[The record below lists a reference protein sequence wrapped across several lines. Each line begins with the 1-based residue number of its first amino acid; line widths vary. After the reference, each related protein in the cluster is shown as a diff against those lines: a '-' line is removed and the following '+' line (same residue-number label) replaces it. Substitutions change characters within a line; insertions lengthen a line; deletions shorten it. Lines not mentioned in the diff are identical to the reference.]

1 MAALAQPQ
9 DNEWGRRLW
18 RILHVI
24 GAKHKLAIHNAL
36 IISFLEN
43 LHNVLPC
50 KKCQKHCHDYWISHR
65 LRGPPSPPPPS
76 GHMYRGRRMIPAGA
90 GTAPSTITWDPAR
103 LRDWLWDFHNAV
115 NVRRSHEDVSGSNTT
130 ATALVFPH
138 ESLTIYETADVREDI
153 EFIYTYIARYA
164 LQHGLKPGPFQV
176 FRAQLDRLRVIY
188 RF

>member
-1 MAALAQPQ
+1 MALVQQPP
-9 DNEWGRRLW
+9 DNEWGRRFW

-24 GAKHKLAIHNAL
+24 GAKHKLAIHNAS
-36 IISFLEN
+36 IISLLEN

-65 LRGPPSPPPPS
+65 LRGPPTPPPPS
-76 GHMYRGRRMIPAGA
+76 GHMNRGRRMIPAGA
-90 GTAPSTITWDPAR
+90 GTAPSTVTWDPAR

-115 NVRRSHEDVSGSNTT
+115 NARRAADASG
-130 ATALVFPH
+130 ATADIVFPH
-138 ESLTIYETADVREDI
+138 ESLSIYETADVREDI

-164 LQHGLKPGPFQV
+164 LQHGLSPVPFRT